1 MSRAVVAE
9 RDPRPTPASAPKDR
23 PTSGAHDRALTRRR
37 QVTAA
42 LATAS
47 AATLALAA
55 SGQVIWALP
64 LATATGFVAYV
75 LAVVHLRH
83 RAWQREI
90 RRAFAVADDLAPV
103 WPPVD
108 LLTPGDRTRFEPA
121 ARPAR
126 LLDRWAVSQYLWA
139 SVAGW
144 FLEVLV
150 SLTDIVLGNPSAAGG
165 RRRVWLARSQKLQSY
180 LRRQSHWALTASAG
194 AVAVGAMAT
203 PASAAPAGAPM
214 TGEPAPITALTS
226 PPARPVTYS
235 VAPGD
240 TLGTIAARFGT
251 TVAALAANNHIANPD
266 VIFAG
271 QTLIVTTDHPTT
283 GAPPSTYTVAPGDT
297 LGTIAARFGTTVAA
311 LAANN
316 HIANPDLIFA
326 GQTLSMHGPGG
337 PVLPAPPAV
346 TPPPPPTPAPP
357 VTASA
362 SSDAGGGIP
371 LPAVYLHSGY
381 VDGGVDFTAPGGT
394 PLYAMGSGTIIREGM
409 DGFGPNAP
417 VLQITSGR
425 LAGRTVYYG
434 HSGPDLVG
442 VGAHVVEG
450 QQISSVGYGIVGIS
464 DGPHLEIGFY
474 PPGGN
479 GAGIAMRWYLDHLV
493 GHPTGP

>member
-9 RDPRPTPASAPKDR
+9 RELRPAPAPAAGDR
-23 PTSGAHDRALTRRR
+23 PTSAARDRTLTRRR
-37 QVTAA
+37 QVTTA
-42 LATAS
+42 LAIGTA
-47 AATLALAA
+47 AAVVLAA
-55 SGQVIWALP
+55 SGEVSWAFP
-64 LATATGFVAYV
+64 LATTTSFVAYV

-83 RAWQREI
+83 RAWQREL
-90 RRAFAVADDLAPV
+90 RRAFALSNDVAPV

-108 LLTPGDRTRFEPA
+108 LLAPEDRTRIEPA
-121 ARPAR
+121 SRPTH

-144 FLEVLV
+144 LLELLV

-194 AVAVGAMAT
+194 AVAVGAMAA
-203 PASAAPAGAPM
+203 PASAAPTGVAMA
-214 TGEPAPITALTS
+214 GEPAPITALTS
-226 PPARPVTYS
+226 PPAPPVTYA

-266 VIFAG
+266 LIFAG
-271 QTLIVTTDHPTT
+271 QRLIVTAGHAVT
-283 GAPPSTYTVAPGDT
+283 GATPSTYTVSPGDT

-326 GQTLSMHGPGG
+326 GQTLSLHGPGG
-337 PVLPAPPAV
+337 PVLPPPAV
-346 TPPPPPTPAPP
+346 APPPPTPAPP
-357 VTASA
+357 VAARA
-362 SSDAGGGIP
+362 SSDPGGGIP

>member
-1 MSRAVVAE
+1 MSRAAVAE
-9 RDPRPTPASAPKDR
+9 RDPGLTPAPAPRDR
-23 PTSGAHDRALTRRR
+23 ATSGGRDRTLTRRR
-37 QVTAA
+37 QVTGA
-42 LATAS
+42 LATGS
-47 AATLALAA
+47 AAGLVLAA
-55 SGQVIWALP
+55 SGEVSWAFP
-64 LATATGFVAYV
+64 LATTTGLVAYV

-90 RRAFAVADDLAPV
+90 RRAFALTDDVAPV

-108 LLTPGDRTRFEPA
+108 LLTAEDRTWIEPA
-121 ARPAR
+121 SRPAR

-144 FLEVLV
+144 LLEVLV

-165 RRRVWLARSQKLQSY
+165 RRRVWLARSQKLESY

-203 PASAAPAGAPM
+203 PASAAPTGVAM

-266 VIFAG
+266 
-271 QTLIVTTDHPTT
+271 
-283 GAPPSTYTVAPGDT
+283 
-297 LGTIAARFGTTVAA
+297 
-311 LAANN
+311 
-316 HIANPDLIFA
+316 LIFV
-326 GQTLSMHGPGG
+326 GQTLSLHGPGG
-337 PVLPAPPAV
+337 PVLGPPPAV
-346 TPPPPPTPAPP
+346 APPAPP
-357 VTASA
+357 VAASA
-362 SSDAGGGIP
+362 SSDPGGGIP
-371 LPAVYLHSGY
+371 LPAGYLHSGY
-381 VDGGVDFTAPGGT
+381 VDGGVDFSAPGGT